1 MSVFT
6 YNMEVWACTYK
17 INTSLRS
24 INSASEHG
32 NIVIPTSA
40 YPSVM

>member
-1 MSVFT
+1 MSVFA
-6 YNMEVWACTYK
+6 YIIEVWACTYE

-40 YPSVM
+40 HPSVM